1 MRAPILLVPAL
12 VVLFSACRTAPVPQ
26 SPLPRDAGY
35 ERWKHYYEERA
46 YPDGSIPA
54 NARGRALD
62 EAAQRARVQ
71 SESAEADAVAGHWR
85 SLGPTPVRTA
95 FPWQSAS
102 GRINALAISPANP
115 NLILAGASSGG
126 VWRSTD
132 GGTTFIPASDG
143 HVDLSIGAIAF
154 APSNPNVVYAAMGS
168 DFLGTGILRSDDA
181 GATWRDVSGPTFSQ
195 RGTSLRVGVDGAN
208 PDRLWVMQT
217 SREVPNGGI
226 LSAVGLYAS
235 EDGGVT
241 WKNVLAARLTDFLV
255 VPGTSDTLLAAV
267 GESNRNLIKPGVH
280 KSVDGGKSWTLILP
294 AGSFFPTTGEFV
306 LGVPASMP
314 NRYYAYGSQ
323 DRFSHQHSFHVS
335 NDAGATWTR
344 TSPKLPAEFPWYLGI
359 DAADPNTLYIG
370 FRDAY
375 RSRDG
380 GATWTNVTKSLTPDG
395 TFVPHLSTTHIDQ
408 HSFASAP
415 GATYLGNDGGIF
427 RSNDG
432 GTTYTS
438 LAATLSVIQAYGVS
452 AHPTDPSAIY
462 LGTQD
467 NGIERRDANGVWREL
482 VTGDYGSVVFD
493 ANNPSRVATNYIEGQ
508 IFLVD
513 ERGGYTILA
522 SHGTWGEPVQG
533 ARIAFIAPLE
543 QSRTRGTL
551 YFGTY
556 RLFVSDNFGTSWRAT
571 SQTDLTHGDRDR
583 LRAIGISESDP
594 LVVYTG
600 SQNGRVMVSR
610 DGGFGWTDVTRN
622 LPVRTVKSFAVDS
635 RNSAVAYVALSG
647 YGSEHVFMTRDAG
660 ASWSSFSAG
669 LPDVPVNALLI
680 DPNDLNVMY
689 AGTDIGVF
697 RKAGDEPWVLF
708 NHGMPPVLVNDFAVT
723 ADRRVVLA
731 TYGRGAY
738 ELVKPRSGTTKRR
751 SVR

>member
-1 MRAPILLVPAL
+1 M
-12 VVLFSACRTAPVPQ
+12 
-26 SPLPRDAGY
+26 
-35 ERWKHYYEERA
+35 
-46 YPDGSIPA
+46 
-54 NARGRALD
+54 
-62 EAAQRARVQ
+62 Q
-71 SESAEADAVAGHWR
+71 SEGVDTAAAVGHWR

-95 FPWQSAS
+95 FPWQTAS
-102 GRINALAISPANP
+102 GRINALAISPADP

-126 VWRSTD
+126 IWRSTD
-132 GGTTFIPASDG
+132 GGTTFAPVSDN

-154 APSNPNVVYAAMGS
+154 APSHPSIVYAAMGS
-168 DFLGTGILRSDDA
+168 DFLGTGILRSDDG

-195 RGTSLRVGVDGAN
+195 RGTSLRVGVDASN
-208 PDRLWVMQT
+208 PERLWVMQT
-217 SREVPNGGI
+217 SREVPNGGF
-226 LSAVGLYAS
+226 LTGVGLYFS

-267 GESNRNLIKPGVH
+267 GESNRNVIKPGVH
-280 KSVDGGKSWTLILP
+280 KSVDGGKTWTLILP
-294 AGSFFPTTGEFV
+294 AGSFFPITGEFV
-306 LGVPASMP
+306 LGVPANMP

-323 DRFSHQHSFHVS
+323 DRFSHLHNFHVS
-335 NDAGATWTR
+335 NDSGATWTR
-344 TSPKLPAEFPWYLGI
+344 TSPNLPAEFPWYLGI
-359 DAADPNTLYIG
+359 DASDPNTVYIG

-380 GATWTNVTKSLTPDG
+380 GATWTNVTKSLTDSG
-395 TFVPHLSTTHIDQ
+395 EFVPDRSTTHIDQ
-408 HSFASAP
+408 HSFASTP

-452 AHPTDPSAIY
+452 AHPTNPATIY

-467 NGIERRDANGVWREL
+467 NGLERRDANGGWREL

-493 ANNPSRVATNYIEGQ
+493 LNNPSRVITNYIEGQ
-508 IFLVD
+508 LFLVN
-513 ERGGYTILA
+513 ERDGYSILTN
-522 SHGTWGEPVQG
+522 HGTWGEPVQG

-543 QSRTRGTL
+543 QSRARGTL

-556 RLFVSDNFGTSWRAT
+556 RLFVSDNFGGAWRAT
-571 SQTDLTHGDRDR
+571 SQTDLTRGERDR
-583 LRAIGISESDP
+583 LRAIGISETDP

-610 DGGFGWTDVTRN
+610 DAGSNWTDITHD
-622 LPVRTVKSFAVDS
+622 LPLRTVKSFAVDS
-635 RNSAVAYVALSG
+635 RNSAVAYIAFSG
-647 YGSEHVFMTRDAG
+647 YGSEHVFVTRDYG
-660 ASWSSFSAG
+660 ATWSPFSTG

-680 DPNDLNVMY
+680 DPTDLNVLY

-697 RKAGDEPWVLF
+697 RKAGDEPWTLF
-708 NHGMPPVLVNDFAVT
+708 NNGMPNVLVNDFAVT
-723 ADRRVVLA
+723 ADRRIVVA

-738 ELVKPRSGTTKRR
+738 ELIKPRGGTSKRR